1 MAYISQNPWTA
12 EISHCLPFSDN
23 AALTQQLQLS
33 QKNFPR
39 WQQFSFAERG
49 EVLTQLSVLLL
60 KHKDTLK
67 KLMHNEMGKL
77 LAEAEAEIVK
87 SAQACAYYAK
97 ASEQLLATEKLSSDY
112 TRSELRYEPIGTVLG
127 VMPWNFPLWQIIRFI
142 APTMM
147 AGNCVLLKPAEN
159 TAQTALYLAQLLD
172 QAGCPSGVY
181 QNLLMDNQ
189 QCAEVIA
196 NPIVKAVSLTGSEL
210 AGRSIARTA
219 GQSLKKCVLELGG
232 SDAFIVLKDADIQ
245 QAAKTAAL
253 SRFSNAGQTCIAAK
267 RFIVLEE
274 VVDAFIAA
282 LKQEAQS
289 FSCDSNDPEKSG
301 MAVMAKASL
310 KEKLQQQVNDSIHQG
325 AEIIYRAE
333 ASEHPHSF
341 PATILDHVASG
352 MPAYDE
358 ELFGPV
364 ASIIRVKSIEQAI
377 TVANDTSFGLAASIW
392 SQNTEQASILANQ
405 LDCGSVFINS
415 LVKSDIRLPFGGCK
429 QSGFGRE
436 LSALGIRE
444 FCNIKTVVF
453 A

>member
-1 MAYISQNPWTA
+1 MKNLLEVNNVVKKYGDFTALNDVSLHIPKGCVFGLLGPNGAGKTSLIRIINQITMPDSGTIILDGEKLAPNHIEYIGY
-12 EISHCLPFSDN
+12 LPE
-23 AALTQQLQLS
+23 
-33 QKNFPR
+33 
-39 WQQFSFAERG
+39 ERG
-49 EVLTQLSVLLL
+49 LY
-60 KHKDTLK
+60 
-67 KLMHNEMGKL
+67 
-77 LAEAEAEIVK
+77 K
-87 SAQACAYYAK
+87 SMK
-97 ASEQLLATEKLSSDY
+97 VGEQ
-112 TRSELRYEPIGTVLG
+112 
-127 VMPWNFPLWQIIRFI
+127 
-142 APTMM
+142 
-147 AGNCVLLKPAEN
+147 
-159 TAQTALYLAQLLD
+159 ALYLAQLLD

-210 AGRSIARTA
+210 AGRSIAQTA